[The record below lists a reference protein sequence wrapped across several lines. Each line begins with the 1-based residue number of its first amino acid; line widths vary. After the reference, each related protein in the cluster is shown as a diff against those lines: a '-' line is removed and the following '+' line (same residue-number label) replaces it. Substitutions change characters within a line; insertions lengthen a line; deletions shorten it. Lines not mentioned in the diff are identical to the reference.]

1 MTKSSSLKL
10 LIDLKEDETNKVV
23 KQLQEFQ
30 AERRHADEQLN
41 TLLTYRQDYA
51 VRLEEA
57 TKKGVAAANYH
68 NFRQFISTLDEA
80 ILQQNRVVDQID
92 TKIQASQQH
101 WLEQKRR
108 LKSFQTLQT
117 RHAQQHVKQE
127 NRAEQLDTDE
137 ASAAL
142 YRRARHLY

>member
-1 MTKSSSLKL
+1 MTKAASLAL
-10 LIDLKEDETNKVV
+10 LIDLKEDEANKVA

-30 AERRHADEQLN
+30 AERRHADQQLA

-51 VRLEEA
+51 VRLEES

-68 NFRQFISTLDEA
+68 NFRQFISTLDDA

-92 TKIQASQQH
+92 KRIQASQQE

-117 RHAQQHVKQE
+117 RHTQLHAKME
-127 NRAEQLDTDE
+127 NRAEQLATDE

>member
-1 MTKSSSLKL
+1 MTKNSSLDL
-10 LIDLKEDETNKVV
+10 LIGLKEDEANKVA
-23 KQLQEFQ
+23 KLLQELQ
-30 AERRHADEQLN
+30 AERRHANEQLS

-51 VRLEEA
+51 VRLEES
-57 TKKGVAAANYH
+57 TKKGVAAANYR

-80 ILQQNRVVDQID
+80 IMQQNRVVDQID
-92 TKIQASQQH
+92 SKIQANQQQ
-101 WLEQKRR
+101 WLEEKRR

-117 RHAQQHVKQE
+117 RHMQLHVKKE
-127 NRAEQLDTDE
+127 NRAEQLATDE